1 LHEIAP
7 RDIPIVKRPKP
18 EHLKRPVEES
28 RMSNYPAGAW
38 EDPNAPWNAPE
49 CPRCG
54 EYVEESITI
63 FGKEAKCLD
72 CGWELD
78 YFLE

>member
-1 LHEIAP
+1 
-7 RDIPIVKRPKP
+7 
-18 EHLKRPVEES
+18 
-28 RMSNYPAGAW
+28 MSNYPAGAW
-38 EDPNAPWNAPE
+38 EDPNAPWNEADDVL

-54 EYVEESITI
+54 EGIEESINN
-63 FGKEAKCLD
+63 FWREAKCLD

>member
-1 LHEIAP
+1 M
-7 RDIPIVKRPKP
+7 VKRPKP
-18 EHLKRPVEES
+18 EHLRTARRVEES

-38 EDPNAPWNAPE
+38 EDPNAPWNHARMSS
-49 CPRCG
+49 RCG

>member
-1 LHEIAP
+1 
-7 RDIPIVKRPKP
+7 
-18 EHLKRPVEES
+18 
-28 RMSNYPAGAW
+28 MSNYPAGAW
-38 EDPNAPWNAPE
+38 EDPNAPWNE
-49 CPRCG
+49 TDEVLCPRCG
-54 EYVEESITI
+54 DGTEESITI